1 MNQLDR
7 RTYLKTAGAATAGMI
22 GLAGCASDNGDGD
35 GTGGD
40 GQTYGTLSTL
50 VTDQPNDIGDF
61 EELIVTID
69 GIWLKPAGGENGDGD
84 ENDDEDES
92 SDDESETTPT
102 NATATPTN
110 ETATPTDETA
120 TPTNETATPE
130 SGDEPETADED
141 ADEDDSEEDD
151 DSGRYYVEFDEPQQ
165 ADLVQ
170 LQGGETQLVD
180 ETEVETGEY
189 QFLQLDVANTE
200 GVLAES
206 GEQADVEAPG
216 NAPLKFNTSFEI
228 RADEETR
235 FVADF
240 APHQTGQGK
249 YIIRPVATG
258 TQVLYGDEEYQPD
271 EEDGGSGDSDDGESG
286 DGDTGGSGNGGRRKG
301 GQRDETETSDG
312 TETTTAQS

>member
-22 GLAGCASDNGDGD
+22 GLAGCASDGGDGD

-69 GIWLKPAGGENGDGD
+69 GIWLKPAG
-84 ENDDEDES
+84 DEDE
-92 SDDESETTPT
+92 DADEDQTESPEDEQESTPT
-102 NATATPTN
+102 NG
-110 ETATPTDETA
+110 TATPTDETA

-130 SGDEPETADED
+130 S
-141 ADEDDSEEDD
+141 EDD
-151 DSGRYYVEFDEPQQ
+151 DSGRYYIEFDEPRQ

-170 LQGGETQLVD
+170 LQGGETQLVG
-180 ETEVETGEY
+180 ETEVETGQY
-189 QFLQLDVANTE
+189 QFLQLDVSNTE
-200 GVLAES
+200 GILAES
-206 GEQADVEAPG
+206 GEQADVETPG

-228 RADEETR
+228 RANEETR

-271 EEDGGSGDSDDGESG
+271 EEDGGSGDSDDSESG
-286 DGDTGGSGNGGRRKG
+286 DGDTGGRGNGGRRDG
-301 GQRDETETSDG
+301 TETETSDG

>member
-1 MNQLDR
+1 
-7 RTYLKTAGAATAGMI
+7 MI

-69 GIWLKPAGGENGDGD
+69 GIWLKPAG
-84 ENDDEDES
+84 DDEEDADE
-92 SDDESETTPT
+92 DQTETPEDEQESTPT
-102 NATATPTN
+102 NGTATSTN
-110 ETATPTDETA
+110 ETPTDETA
-120 TPTNETATPE
+120 TPTNETATPTNGTATPE
-130 SGDEPETADED
+130 TEDEPETADED
-141 ADEDDSEEDD
+141 GDDSEEGE
-151 DSGRYYVEFDEPQQ
+151 DSGRYYVEFEEPQQ

-170 LQGGETQLVD
+170 LQGGETQLVG
-180 ETEVETGEY
+180 ETEVETGQY
-189 QFLQLDVANTE
+189 QFLQLDVSNTE

-206 GEQADVEAPG
+206 GEQADVETPG
-216 NAPLKFNTSFEI
+216 NAPLKFNASFEI

-249 YIIRPVATG
+249 YMIRPVATG

-271 EEDGGSGDSDDGESG
+271 EEDSTNGGSGDGGSG
-286 DGDTGGSGNGGRRKG
+286 DRDNSGSGNGGPGNGGRR
-301 GQRDETETSDG
+301 DESETETSDG
-312 TETTTAQS
+312 SGTQTTTAQS